1 MGPEFPDA
9 RYVGHRHAGLA
20 TFQDLLEARLRQV
33 VEFVLGMREQ
43 VAPGHVDCPAE
54 QEFGIEPR
62 RLADRGQPL
71 GGVSDSGIQFHVG
84 VHSPKISNVTF
95 LRMNVYSNIL
105 DMVGQTPML
114 EVTHLDTGPC
124 RLFLKLE
131 LLNPGGSIKDRIG
144 ISMIQEAEKRGDIEP
159 GDTIVEATA
168 GNTGLGLALVAAQK
182 GYRLVIVL
190 PDKMSQEKIFNL
202 RAMGAEVILTR
213 SDVVR
218 GHPEYYQ
225 DLGQRIAEERGA
237 YFVNQFGN
245 PDNPLA
251 HETGTAPEIIEQ
263 MDGDVDA
270 IVLGVG
276 SSGTV
281 SGISKYLK
289 DNDLAVDLI
298 LADPE
303 GSILTD
309 YVNKGEIGQGGNWLV
324 EGIGEDFIPDI
335 ADFDKVTKAYAISD
349 AESFATARELLR
361 TEGVLAGSSSG
372 TLLAAALK
380 YCREQ
385 DQPKRVVTFAC
396 DTGNKYLSKLYNDF
410 WLEDQGFISREQ
422 QGDLRDLIGRPHGER
437 ATITVGPTDL
447 VTTAHNRL
455 RNAGFS
461 QLPVMED
468 GHLIGVIT
476 EDAIIHFVYGHPD
489 LLGAPVRDAM
499 ESAFIKLDKSETLN
513 NLVAMLRVQPYA
525 AIMDG
530 DEFLGL
536 ITRSDVLNYLRRGA

>member
-1 MGPEFPDA
+1 MK
-9 RYVGHRHAGLA
+9 L
-20 TFQDLLEARLRQV
+20 
-33 VEFVLGMREQ
+33 
-43 VAPGHVDCPAE
+43 
-54 QEFGIEPR
+54 
-62 RLADRGQPL
+62 
-71 GGVSDSGIQFHVG
+71 
-84 VHSPKISNVTF
+84 
-95 LRMNVYSNIL
+95 YSNIL

-114 EVTHLDTGPC
+114 EVRNIDTGLC
-124 RLFLKLE
+124 QLFLKLE
-131 LLNPGGSIKDRIG
+131 LMNPGGSIKDRIG
-144 ISMIQEAEKRGDIEP
+144 ISMIEEAEKRGDIKT

-182 GYRLVIVL
+182 GYKLIIVL

-213 SDVVR
+213 SDVGR

-225 DLGQRIAEERGA
+225 DLGKRIAEENGA
-237 YFVNQFGN
+237 YFINQFGN

-251 HETGTAPEIIEQ
+251 HETTTAPEILEQ
-263 MDGDVDA
+263 MDGDLDA

-281 SGISKYLK
+281 TGISDYLK
-289 DNDLAVDLI
+289 REAPNVDLI

-309 YVNKGEIGQGGNWLV
+309 FINKGELGQAGSWLV
-324 EGIGEDFIPDI
+324 EGIGEDFVPDI
-335 ADFDKVTKAYAISD
+335 ADFEKVVKAYAISD
-349 AESFATARELLR
+349 AESFSAARELLR
-361 TEGVLAGSSSG
+361 KEGLLAGSSSG
-372 TLLAAALK
+372 TLLAASLK

-385 DQPKRVVTFAC
+385 TEAKRVVTFAC
-396 DTGNKYLSKLYNDF
+396 DTGNKYLSKLYNEF
-410 WLEDQGFISREQ
+410 WLEDQGFIKREQ
-422 QGDLRDLIGRPHGER
+422 RGDLRDLIGRLHGER
-437 ATITVGPTDL
+437 ATITVGPTDIL
-447 VTTAHNRL
+447 TTAHNRL

-468 GHLIGVIT
+468 GKLVGIVT
-476 EDAIIHFVYGHPD
+476 EDTIIQFVYGHPD
-489 LLGAPVRDAM
+489 LMTAPVQDAM
-499 ESAFIKLDKSETLN
+499 ETAFIKLDKSESLN

-536 ITRSDVLNYLRRGA
+536 ITRSDVLNYLRRQM